1 MSARI
6 NPPQVGAPDPE
17 LRTSSIMAEL
27 DWESETLKQEQP
39 GEPVCYF
46 NDVSYPNGTYV
57 RSGSTLLRCNYGIWV
72 EAGSSDSSNP

>member
-6 NPPQVGAPDPE
+6 NSPQVGAPDPE
-17 LRTSSIMAEL
+17 LRTSPIMTEM

-39 GEPVCYF
+39 GEPICHF
-46 NDVSYPNGTYV
+46 NGVSYSNGAYV

-72 EAGSSDSSNP
+72 EAGSSDPTNP